1 MNVQAKET
9 KAPADPAAMMG
20 KLPMP
25 PKFANRCGRA
35 PAPQAPPGR
44 LVPAVL
50 QVRLRRRR
58 GRPHHRA

>member
-25 PKFANRCGRA
+25 PKFANRRGRA
-35 PAPQAPPGR
+35 AAPQAEAGGG
-44 LVPAVL
+44 LPAVL
-50 QVRLRRRR
+50 EVRLR
-58 GRPHHRA
+58 